1 MNPNSSKPSNITRA
15 RSGAWYLLSAF
26 QTRKNTKALS
36 KPSNSD
42 VNNRKYTNQQACKHA
57 NNTKARMQ
65 HSTTV
70 NGHIEDA

>member
-1 MNPNSSKPSNITRA
+1 MKHNSSKPSNITRA

-26 QTRKNTKALS
+26 QPHKDTKALS

-42 VNNRKYTNQQACKHA
+42 ANNRKYTNKQACKHA
-57 NNTKARMQ
+57 NNTQARMQ
-65 HSTTV
+65 RSTTV